1 MGDDVFIGGWKDMK
15 IFTQTQV
22 RWNPAS
28 LHLAFRGNEELT
40 FSLNIINI
48 NTFIGFSSAS
58 SSLYSYSP
66 LSKLCCCHSVAQLYL
81 TFCDPMDWSTPCFPV
96 FHHLPELAQT
106 HVHWVSDAIQPSRPL
121 WAPSPPVFYLS
132 PHQGLFQWVD
142 SSFLFYKL
150 FAVSE
155 FLLGER
161 KSTLFVFISIVD
173 SG

>member
-106 HVHWVSDAIQPSRPL
+106 HVH
-121 WAPSPPVFYLS
+121 
-132 PHQGLFQWVD
+132 
-142 SSFLFYKL
+142 
-150 FAVSE
+150 
-155 FLLGER
+155 
-161 KSTLFVFISIVD
+161 
-173 SG
+173 